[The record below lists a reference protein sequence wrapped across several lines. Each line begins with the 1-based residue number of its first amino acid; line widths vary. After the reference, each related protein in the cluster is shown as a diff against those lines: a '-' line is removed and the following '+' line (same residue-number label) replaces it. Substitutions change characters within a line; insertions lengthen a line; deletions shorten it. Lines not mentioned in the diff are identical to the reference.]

1 MKNQNMTLVF
11 ITLCFAYIMHL
22 HIYIY
27 IYAFVHI
34 YVVVYLYAF
43 LRSNH
48 FKASLKERGG
58 SWTLILEKRRPHV
71 CSTKLGEQ
79 QRL

>member
-1 MKNQNMTLVF
+1 MTLVF
-11 ITLCFAYIMHL
+11 ITLSFAYVMHL
-22 HIYIY
+22 H

-34 YVVVYLYAF
+34 YIFVVVYLYAF

-71 CSTKLGEQ
+71 FSRKLGEP

>member
-22 HIYIY
+22 HIYICFCTY
-27 IYAFVHI
+27 VF
-34 YVVVYLYAF
+34 VVVYLYAF

-71 CSTKLGEQ
+71 CSTKLGEP

>member
-1 MKNQNMTLVF
+1 MTLVF

-22 HIYIY
+22 YIY
-27 IYAFVHI
+27 ICFCTYVF
-34 YVVVYLYAF
+34 VVVYLYAF

>member
-1 MKNQNMTLVF
+1 MKEESEYDFSIYNFM
-11 ITLCFAYIMHL
+11 LCLYYAFA
-22 HIYIY
+22 Y

-34 YVVVYLYAF
+34 YVVVYLYVF

-58 SWTLILEKRRPHV
+58 SRTLILEKRRPHV
-71 CSTKLGEQ
+71 CSTKLGEP